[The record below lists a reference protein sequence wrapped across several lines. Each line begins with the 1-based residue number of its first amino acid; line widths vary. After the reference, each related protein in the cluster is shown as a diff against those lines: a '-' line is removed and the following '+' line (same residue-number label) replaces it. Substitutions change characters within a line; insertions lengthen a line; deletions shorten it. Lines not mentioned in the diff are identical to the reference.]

1 MTDSDRSERQSR
13 YRKGPSRLMLVDDN
27 RAFRAGLRI
36 WLEQFSDLE
45 VIAEA
50 GDGAAALQALA
61 THEMDFASSI
71 AIDLIILDLG
81 LGSADPEQIQGL
93 DLCRQIH
100 SQYPAIAILLLSSMA
115 EPVMLAAAR
124 RSGAKGYCPKQTDAT
139 ELAAIIRQI
148 ARGGSRWVQPTTDP
162 SAAVAPSASGAVRSQ
177 PAPKL
182 PAPFTVLRRNLR
194 RSGLQQIE
202 AALSDVTNQLQNLD
216 LSLLDRA
223 ILAGRQRE
231 LRTSRWLVRQL
242 LATPTLPE
250 SLDAATPRPE
260 APPPGEQ
267 QSRYRES
274 RNLQPE
280 QTDAAQLPR
289 GTELAVITP
298 SESGLATARNLQI
311 ALFDA
316 IAAKLQSSLQNQTSV
331 PLEIDILREEKKRE
345 LLYLVLR
352 KLEELLDELR
362 FSQVQPGQLEE
373 KRSPILQDLWQIV
386 VTDYFGKYYTILLGS
401 AEIEVVSVLL
411 QDLETVQ
418 NAILNKIPFVSDLL
432 SHLLFQTPLIIEG
445 NPYIPGSPEAMRRG
459 EAILEN
465 LLIQVAN
472 AVVQP
477 LLNRFANVETIKQ
490 NFYEYR
496 LLSVREV
503 ERFRNNLSWKYRLE
517 KYIGEPRA
525 IFESQYSLFIL
536 YGSGIQKIAVYAPR
550 AQELEQLSGL
560 PFTITLALE
569 TRDAIAPRFRSA
581 ISFVG
586 SGLIYVLTEVIG
598 RGIGLIGRGILK
610 GVGSAWQDGKYSRNE
625 RQK

>member
-1 MTDSDRSERQSR
+1 MTDSSRSER
-13 YRKGPSRLMLVDDN
+13 PFRLMLVDDN

-50 GDGAAALQALA
+50 GDGATALQALSA
-61 THEMDFASSI
+61 HSADAASSI
-71 AIDLIILDLG
+71 AIDLVILDLG
-81 LGSADPEQIQGL
+81 LGSADPDQIQGL

-100 SQYPAIAILLLSSMA
+100 SQYPAIAILLLSSMT

-124 RSGAKGYCPKQTDAT
+124 RSGARGYCPKQTEAA
-139 ELAAIIRQI
+139 ELAAIIRQV
-148 ARGGSRWVQPTTDP
+148 ARGGSRWVQPTAEEL
-162 SAAVAPSASGAVRSQ
+162 AAVVTPPAGGSVQSQ
-177 PAPKL
+177 PVVKL
-182 PAPFTVLRRNLR
+182 PTPFAIFRRNLR
-194 RSGLQQIE
+194 LSGLQQIE

-223 ILAGRQRE
+223 VLAGQQRE
-231 LRTSRWLVRQL
+231 LRASRWLVRRL
-242 LATPTLPE
+242 LATPTLAQP
-250 SLDAATPRPE
+250 SDAAMPQSNPVS
-260 APPPGEQ
+260 PDEQ
-267 QSRYRES
+267 QSRYREG
-274 RNLQPE
+274 RPDQPLE
-280 QTDAAQLPR
+280 QTDATQPPR
-289 GTELAVITP
+289 GTELTVVTP
-298 SESGLATARNLQI
+298 SENGLANARNLQA

-316 IAAKLQSSLQNQTSV
+316 IASKLQNSLQNQSNV
-331 PLEIDILREEKKRE
+331 PLEMDILREEKKRE
-345 LLYLVLR
+345 LLYLILR
-352 KLEELLDELR
+352 QLEEILDELR

-373 KRSPILQDLWQIV
+373 KRSPILQDLWQAV
-386 VTDYFGKYYTILLGS
+386 VTDFFGKYYTISVGNL
-401 AEIEVVSVLL
+401 EIEVVSTLL
-411 QDLETVQ
+411 QDVEIVQ

-432 SHLLFQTPLIIEG
+432 SHLLFQTPLAIEG
-445 NPYIPGSPEAMRRG
+445 NSYLPGSPEAMRRA
-459 EAILEN
+459 EAMLEN
-465 LLIQVAN
+465 LIIQVAN

-496 LLSVREV
+496 LLSIREV

-517 KYIGEPRA
+517 KYLGEPKA
-525 IFESQYSLFIL
+525 IFESQYPLFVL
-536 YGSGIQKIAVYAPR
+536 YGRGIQKITVYAPR

-560 PFTITLALE
+560 QFTVTLALE

-586 SGLIYVLTEVIG
+586 TGLIYVLTEVIG

-610 GVGSAWQDGKYSRNE
+610 GVGTAWQDGKYNRNE

>member
-1 MTDSDRSERQSR
+1 
-13 YRKGPSRLMLVDDN
+13 MLVDDN
-27 RAFRAGLRI
+27 RAFRTGLRI

-50 GDGAAALQALA
+50 GNGATALQALA
-61 THEMDFASSI
+61 AHDIDSASSI
-71 AIDLIILDLG
+71 AIDLVILDLG

-93 DLCRQIH
+93 DLCRQIC

-124 RSGAKGYCPKQTDAT
+124 RAGAKGYCPKQTDAT
-139 ELAAIIRQI
+139 ELAAIIRQV
-148 ARGGSRWVQPTTDP
+148 AGGGSRWIQPATDP
-162 SAAVAPSASGAVRSQ
+162 SAVVATSTSGAVRS
-177 PAPKL
+177 PALKL

-242 LATPTLPE
+242 LATPTLQE
-250 SLDAATPRPE
+250 SLDAATPQLE

-274 RNLQPE
+274 RNPQPE
-280 QTDAAQLPR
+280 QTDATQLLG
-289 GTELAVITP
+289 GTGLAVITP
-298 SESGLATARNLQI
+298 SESGLATARNLQV

-373 KRSPILQDLWQIV
+373 KRSPILQDLWQTV
-386 VTDYFGKYYTILLGS
+386 VTDYFGKYYTILLGN

-418 NAILNKIPFVSDLL
+418 NAIFNKIPFVSDLL

-445 NPYIPGSPEAMRRG
+445 NPYVPGSLEAMRRG

-536 YGSGIQKIAVYAPR
+536 YGRGIQKIAVYAPR
-550 AQELEQLSGL
+550 TQELEQLSGL

-610 GVGSAWQDGKYSRNE
+610 GVGNAWQDGKHNRNE